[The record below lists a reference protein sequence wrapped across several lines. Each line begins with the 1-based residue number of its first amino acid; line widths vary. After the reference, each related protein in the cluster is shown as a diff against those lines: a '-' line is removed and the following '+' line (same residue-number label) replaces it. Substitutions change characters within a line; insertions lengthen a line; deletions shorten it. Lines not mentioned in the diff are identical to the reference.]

1 MDSLGKVSR
10 VWVSLYE
17 KFLGHSALLEGLC
30 RLHMFGIP
38 FYMRCQFVLFCCKN
52 DIGQGSSNPALGR
65 GECGTCKSGRCLA
78 ASFQYT
84 WSLVPHSRGIGSCM
98 PSPFSKLDSLLQPFS
113 KRNMRDIINK
123 FVYMFVCYS
132 CFCYVSTLDSILIPY
147 YSICLDK

>member
-84 WSLVPHSRGIGSCM
+84 WSLVPHSRGFEHQFLWILYKIRMLIKERNLTTICVDWAIILYVTLQNLIIQNTQ
-98 PSPFSKLDSLLQPFS
+98 FLLTHAQ
-113 KRNMRDIINK
+113 KINEII
-123 FVYMFVCYS
+123 VC
-132 CFCYVSTLDSILIPY
+132 V
-147 YSICLDK
+147 